1 MRGRN
6 LKCVVGRL
14 VLVVSGG
21 PDAGLDLDLDV
32 HRVSEHRR
40 ERGERVILERY
51 FSELSNQLIIQ
62 LINMSQ
68 SINQLINNNKSI
80 YQSIAKGN

>member
-40 ERGERVILERY
+40 ERGERVILER
-51 FSELSNQLIIQ
+51 
-62 LINMSQ
+62 
-68 SINQLINNNKSI
+68 
-80 YQSIAKGN
+80 